1 MLRLR
6 QLLAISPTRMLLLK
20 RSSGG
25 TGMAAY
31 DAFISYSHDKD
42 KPIAA
47 ALQAVVQK
55 LGKPWY
61 RRRVLRMFRDDTSLS
76 ATPQLWPSIEE
87 ALAQSR
93 YFVLLASPE
102 AAASKWVNKEVT
114 YWLDHNSP
122 ATLLIGLTEGEL
134 AWDEERN
141 GFVSPTTLPLPPA
154 LAGRLPSEPK
164 WVDLREYREAASP
177 RDSKFLEAGAD
188 FAAAIRGM
196 PKEDLLSQELRQ
208 QRRAL
213 RLAYSGVAALAVLI
227 VIAGWQWR
235 VALQN
240 EKLAVSNERAA
251 TEQKQIAQQQRDRAE
266 KTLATATRTANDMV
280 FKLAQDFRDETGMPV
295 HLMRRILDQARSLQD
310 QLTQSGETSPELKR
324 TEEVAIG
331 ELMMT
336 YLAQGDGK
344 AALDAAERAV
354 GIAEALVQIDPQNAL
369 WQDDLNVTY
378 SRLGDALMAS
388 GRREDAFAAYRKA
401 LALSEKLTAAAP
413 DDANAHR
420 RLSTDHSRLG
430 NAFNAQGDREE
441 ALAQY
446 QKALAIL
453 QRFGERDAAWQW
465 SLSIAHGKLGEISL
479 VSNHAEEALQEFRTA
494 LDLMRK
500 VVLAM
505 PLDLRAQRELATTYE
520 QVGRA
525 LVMLGRADEAV
536 DAQEANVRIA
546 QEVAASDPANMERQA
561 MLSSSYEMY
570 FQALRKA
577 GRTEQAQD
585 ILTKLVAVREKVA
598 SADPANTRP
607 QVLLG
612 IAYFYFGN
620 SLAQKNKRREALIYY
635 RKSLDIYKKLNV
647 LDPDNIDWNNNSSL
661 AFGAVARILRE
672 TGQLAEALK
681 NSDEQLKLVE
691 RAANKAP
698 NDPYYATNLAVS
710 YSERGQL
717 LFALGRA
724 EEGLAY
730 LDEALRMAVSKKVVP
745 AAKDEA
751 WMHWFRGIVRLYLK
765 EPQLALE
772 DMQRAIELDPHEAYH
787 AIVLHLVHS
796 HMHQEDKDEL
806 AANAANIDENK
817 WPGPLI
823 AFFSGKSTLQ
833 EVKTVARA
841 AKDERTSAE
850 QACEA
855 DFYVGLSRLSA
866 PAEARPLLEAAA
878 KCPQQAAEGNWAAF
892 FAASFLKQLDTQ
904 VQQMTAIPV
913 VQCDRLAGSDLDPEK
928 PASIPGV
935 PVSALNPRLAVPACE
950 AAVKTAPAD
959 ARMIFQLGRAYV
971 AAKEYGKA
979 RELYEQAG
987 ALGHALATNNL
998 GALYEDGWGVERDLT
1013 QARRLFRKA
1022 ADAGIPL
1029 AISNSGRMAENGQ
1042 GGPQD
1047 YAEARHWYEK
1057 AAAAGIGRA
1066 ADRLGML
1073 YDKGL
1078 GVPQD
1083 VAQARRWYEAAA
1095 KLGYD
1100 GGMLNLGFL
1109 YERGEGVPVDYA
1121 KAREWYEKA
1130 AAAGNGLAMSNI
1142 GVLYAR
1148 GWGVPQD
1155 YTKARRWYERSAAAG
1170 NAGGMWNLGMIYH
1183 FGRGVP
1189 VDYAAA
1195 RSWYEKALAVNADFS
1210 SPMLTLGSLYEEGHG
1225 VPRDLAGARH
1235 WYEKALAA
1243 GNQDAVKRLERLQ
1256 KVSETKK

>member
-1 MLRLR
+1 
-6 QLLAISPTRMLLLK
+6 
-20 RSSGG
+20 
-25 TGMAAY
+25 MAAY
-31 DAFISYSHDKD
+31 DAFISYSHGKD

-47 ALQAVVQK
+47 ALQGVVQK

-61 RRRVLRMFRDDTSLS
+61 RRRALRVFRDDTSLS
-76 ATPQLWPSIEE
+76 ATPHLWPSIEE

-102 AAASKWVNKEVT
+102 AAVSRWVNKEVT

-122 ATLLIGLTEGEL
+122 STLLIGLTEGEL
-134 AWDEERN
+134 AWDEER
-141 GFVSPTTLPLPPA
+141 GAFVSPTALPVPPA

-164 WVDLREYREAASP
+164 WVDLRGYREAASP
-177 RDSKFLEAGAD
+177 RGSKFIEAGAD
-188 FAAAIRGM
+188 FAAAIRGI

-213 RLAYSGVAALAVLI
+213 TLAYSGVATLAVLI

-235 VALQN
+235 VALKN
-240 EKLAVSNERAA
+240 EKLAVANERAA

-280 FKLAQDFRDETGMPV
+280 FKLAQDFRDETGMPL
-295 HLMRRILDQARSLQD
+295 HLMRRILDSARSLQD

-336 YLAQGDGK
+336 YLAQGDAK

-354 GIAEALVQIDPQNAL
+354 SIAQALVQIDPQNAL

-388 GRREDAFAAYRKA
+388 GRRADAFAAYRKA
-401 LALSEKLTAAAP
+401 LALSDKLAAAAP

-420 RLSTDHSRLG
+420 RLSIDYSKLG
-430 NAFNAQGDREE
+430 NAFNAEGNRAE
-441 ALAQY
+441 ALAYY

-453 QRFGERDAAWQW
+453 QRFGESDAAWQW
-465 SLSIAHGKLGEISL
+465 SLSIAHGKIGEISL
-479 VSNHAEEALQEFRTA
+479 VSNRADEALQEFRTA
-494 LDLMRK
+494 VDLMRK

-505 PLDLRAQRELATTYE
+505 PLDVRAQRELATTYE

-525 LVMLGRADEAV
+525 LLMLGRAEEAV

-546 QEVAASDPANMERQA
+546 REVAASDPANMERQA

-577 GRTEQAQD
+577 GRTEQAGD
-585 ILTKLVAVREKVA
+585 ILTKLVAIREKVA

-612 IAYFYFGN
+612 IAYFYAGN
-620 SLAQKNKRREALIYY
+620 SLAEKKQRRDALAYY
-635 RKSLDIYKKLNV
+635 RKSLDIYKKLNL
-647 LDPDNIDWNNNSSL
+647 LDPDNIDWSNNLSL
-661 AFGAVARILRE
+661 AFAAVARILRE
-672 TGQLAEALK
+672 TGQLEEALK
-681 NSDEQLKLVE
+681 NSDEDLKLVE
-691 RAANKAP
+691 AVANKAP
-698 NDPYYATNLAVS
+698 NDPYYAANLAVS
-710 YSERGQL
+710 YLERGKL

-730 LDEALRMAVSKKVVP
+730 LDEALRMAASKKVLP

-751 WMHWFRGIVRLYLK
+751 WMHWFRGMVRLSLQ

-787 AIVLHLVHS
+787 AIALHLVHS
-796 HMHQEDKDEL
+796 RLHQEDKDEL
-806 AANAANIDENK
+806 AANAAKMDVNK

-833 EVKTVARA
+833 EVNAVTRA

-855 DFYVGLSRLSA
+855 DFYVGMSRLSA
-866 PAEARPLLEAAA
+866 PSEARPLLEAAA
-878 KCPQQAAEGNWAAF
+878 KFPQQIAEGNWAAF
-892 FAASFLKQLDTQ
+892 LAASFLKQLDTR
-904 VQQMTAIPV
+904 VQQTTAIPV
-913 VQCDRLAGSDLDPEK
+913 VQCDRLAGSDLDPQK
-928 PASIPGV
+928 PASIPGI

-950 AAVKTAPAD
+950 AAVKAAPGD
-959 ARMIFQLGRAYV
+959 ARMIFQLGRAYA
-971 AAKEYGKA
+971 AAKAYDKA
-979 RELYEQAG
+979 RELYEQAD
-987 ALGHALATNNL
+987 ALGHGLATNNL
-998 GALYEDGWGVERDLT
+998 GALYADGWGVARDLAK
-1013 QARRLFRKA
+1013 ARSYYLKA
-1022 ADAGIPL
+1022 AQAGVPL
-1029 AISNSGRMAENGQ
+1029 AMYNFGSMAERGQ
-1042 GGPQD
+1042 GGAQD

-1057 AAAAGIGRA
+1057 AAAAGFPRGA
-1066 ADRLGML
+1066 
-1073 YDKGL
+1073 YGL
-1078 GVPQD
+1078 GVLYQHGRGVQKD
-1083 VAQARRWYEAAA
+1083 LNQARRWYESAAEH
-1095 KLGYD
+1095 GYD
-1100 GGMLNLGFL
+1100 WGMLDMGFL
-1109 YERGEGVPVDYA
+1109 YERGEGVAVDYA
-1121 KAREWYEKA
+1121 RAREWYEKA

-1155 YTKARRWYERSAAAG
+1155 YTMARRWYERSAAAG
-1170 NAGGMWNLGMIYH
+1170 NAAGMHNLGLIYH
-1183 FGRGVP
+1183 YGRAVP

-1195 RSWYEKALAVNADFS
+1195 RSWYEKTLAADPNFTLA
-1210 SPMLTLGSLYEEGHG
+1210 MLTLGSLYEEGHG
-1225 VPRDLAGARH
+1225 APRDVAEARR

-1243 GNQDAVKRLERLQ
+1243 GNQDAAKRLERLQ